1 MGLGVKLVQ
10 SELVLILD
18 IFAFSKVIIIALV
31 AITIIIIHEL
41 FFPVLILI
49 FGIVALY
56 GLDIIALPELMVML
70 VYAKLL
76 LMILLDIRVGRL
88 LLICFG
94 LVAREAVDGL
104 VSVETWTFF
113 IIVIPITIIFIVFII
128 TNHIDST
135 LTIVIFTIVIVDLIN
150 VVVVYH
156 SEC

>member
-1 MGLGVKLVQ
+1 VGLGVKLVKG
-10 SELVLILD
+10 ELVLILD
-18 IFAFSKVIIIALV
+18 IFVLSKVIIIALV
-31 AITIIIIHEL
+31 AITIIILHEL

-94 LVAREAVDGL
+94 LVAREAVYGL

>member
-10 SELVLILD
+10 SELVLILY
-18 IFAFSKVIIIALV
+18 IFVLSKVIIVALV
-31 AITIIIIHEL
+31 AITIIILHEL

-49 FGIVALY
+49 FRIVALY
-56 GLDIIALPELMVML
+56 SLDIIALPKLMVML

-94 LVAREAVDGL
+94 LVARKAVYGL

-113 IIVIPITIIFIVFII
+113 FIIIVPITIRII

-135 LTIVIFTIVIVDLIN
+135 LTIVIIPIVIVDLIN